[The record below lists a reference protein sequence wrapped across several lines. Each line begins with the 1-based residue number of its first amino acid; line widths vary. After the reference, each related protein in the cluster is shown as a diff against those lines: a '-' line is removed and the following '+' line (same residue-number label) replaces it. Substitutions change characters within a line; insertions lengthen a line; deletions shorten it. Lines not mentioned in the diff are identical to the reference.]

1 MQSLFSFFWAKIK
14 THSLEQS
21 YCSLFC
27 GEIFLCEGCG
37 EWNEH
42 TFKKKKLTKFLKN
55 IIKYKNEIK
64 LLVSLSVLQYLRKK
78 NKQLLQLLLG
88 GTDRAKTYVFVK
100 MSHANKMRNER
111 VKWFASFSKSHNSS

>member
-1 MQSLFSFFWAKIK
+1 MK
-14 THSLEQS
+14 
-21 YCSLFC
+21 
-27 GEIFLCEGCG
+27 
-37 EWNEH
+37 
-42 TFKKKKLTKFLKN
+42 
-55 IIKYKNEIK
+55 IK

-78 NKQLLQLLLG
+78 KQLLQLLLG